1 MRERVS
7 VSTARSFAWIALS
20 LLCALAP
27 ALAQQYPARPVRVV
41 VPFEAGGA
49 LDAIARVITP
59 ALSEGWGQQVIVEN
73 RAGAGGNIGAQAAA
87 RSKPDGYTLFV
98 NTPSFAVNPSLQTN
112 LPYDPEKDFAPI
124 SMLAWTNGVLLVPP
138 SLPVKS
144 VKALVALAK
153 GRPGE
158 LTYAST
164 GPGTAGHLNM
174 ELFRNLTGIDVVHV
188 PYKSVGQAQTDLMA
202 GRVMMWITSLP
213 GAVPHIKSGR
223 VRALAVSGTK
233 RSAAIPDVPTM
244 QEAGVQSYEAIS
256 WYGMFAPAGTPQEA
270 IAKINAEVR
279 RVLQTPEIMQR
290 FAAIGVEPS
299 AGTPAELAKYLRGEI
314 IKWARVVKSAKLRA
328 D

>member
-1 MRERVS
+1 MMRWFV
-7 VSTARSFAWIALS
+7 VAAALCFS
-20 LLCALAP
+20 NAA
-27 ALAQQYPARPVRVV
+27 AQDYPARSVRVI

-49 LDAIARVITP
+49 LDAIARIIAP
-59 ALSEGWGQQVIVEN
+59 RLSDAWGQQVIVEN

-98 NTPSFAVNPSLQTN
+98 NTPSFAVNPSLQKN

-144 VKALVALAK
+144 VKELVALAK
-153 GRPGE
+153 ARPGE

-174 ELFRNLTGIDVVHV
+174 ELFRNLTRIEVVHV

-256 WYGMFAPAGTPQEA
+256 WYGMFAPAGTPHEA
-270 IAKINAEVR
+270 IAKINADVA
-279 RVLQTPEIMQR
+279 RVLQLPEVRQR

-299 AGTPAELAKYLRGEI
+299 AGTPAELAKYLRSEI
-314 IKWARVVKSAKLRA
+314 VKWANVVKSAKLRA
-328 D
+328 E

>member
-1 MRERVS
+1 MRRWLV
-7 VSTARSFAWIALS
+7 IAVA
-20 LLCALAP
+20 LCTSSAV
-27 ALAQQYPARPVRVV
+27 AQDYPARSVRVI

-49 LDAIARVITP
+49 LDAIARIITP
-59 ALSEGWGQQVIVEN
+59 KLSEAWGQQVLVEN
-73 RAGAGGNIGAQAAA
+73 RAGAGGSIGAQAAA

-98 NTPSFAVNPSLQTN
+98 NTPSFAVNPSLQKD
-112 LPYDPEKDFAPI
+112 LPYDPEKDFAPV

-153 GRPGE
+153 ARPGE

-223 VRALAVSGTK
+223 VRALAVSGAR
-233 RSAAIPDVPTM
+233 RSGALPGVPTM
-244 QEAGVQSYEAIS
+244 QEAGVASYEAIS
-256 WYGMFAPAGTPQEA
+256 WYGMFAPAGTPR
-270 IAKINAEVR
+270 EVVSKLNVDVTR
-279 RVLQTPEIMQR
+279 TLQAPDVKQR
-290 FAAIGVEPS
+290 FASIGVEPS
-299 AGTPAELAKYLRGEI
+299 GSTPEYLARYLHTEI
-314 IKWARVVKSAKLRA
+314 LKWAQVVKTAKLRA
-328 D
+328 E

>member
-1 MRERVS
+1 MTRWLV
-7 VSTARSFAWIALS
+7 VAVAFYASTAS
-20 LLCALAP
+20 
-27 ALAQQYPARPVRVV
+27 AQDYPARSVRVI

-49 LDAIARVITP
+49 LDAIARIITP
-59 ALSEGWGQQVIVEN
+59 KLSEAWGQQVIVEN

-87 RSKPDGYTLFV
+87 RSKADGYTLFV
-98 NTPSFAVNPSLQTN
+98 NTPSFAVNPSLQKN

-124 SMLAWTNGVLLVPP
+124 SLLAWTNGVLLVPP
-138 SLPVKS
+138 SLPVRS

-153 GRPGE
+153 ARPGE

-174 ELFRNLTGIDVVHV
+174 ELFRNLTRIDVVHV

-244 QEAGVQSYEAIS
+244 QEAGVESYEAIS
-256 WYGMFAPAGTPQEA
+256 WYGMFAPADTPHEV
-270 IAKINAEVR
+270 IAKINAEVA
-279 RVLQTPEIMQR
+279 RVLQMTEVRQR

-299 AGTPAELAKYLRGEI
+299 PSTPDELAKYLRSEI
-314 IKWARVVKSAKLRA
+314 VKWANVVKTAKLRA
-328 D
+328 E